1 MFGFVRPLRQ
11 LAGLFTANAT
21 PRQVAAGA
29 ALGMVL
35 GLVPK
40 GNLIAVALGMALMA
54 FRVNRTA
61 GLLSAALF
69 SWIGLGLDG
78 FTDRLG
84 GQVLALPSLQGVYA
98 WLYELPLGP
107 WIGFNN
113 TVVLGSLLVGL
124 YASYP
129 CYLLTHL
136 AYARL
141 QPPAIRWITRYRLG
155 RWLMGADWSERLGL
169 TGVLGVSK

>member
-1 MFGFVRPLRQ
+1 
-11 LAGLFTANAT
+11 
-21 PRQVAAGA
+21 
-29 ALGMVL
+29 MVL

-40 GNLIAVALGMALMA
+40 GNLIAVSIGVMLMA

-78 FTDRLG
+78 FTHRLG
-84 GQVLALPSLQGVYA
+84 ALVLALPPMQAMYA
-98 WLYELPLGP
+98 WLYDLPLGP
-107 WIGFNN
+107 WIAFNN

-124 YASYP
+124 YLSYP

-136 AYARL
+136 VYARI
-141 QPPAIRWITRYRLG
+141 QPPAVRWITRYRIG
-155 RWLMGADWSERLGL
+155 RWLMGADWSERLGV
-169 TGVLGVSK
+169 TSVLGA

>member
-1 MFGFVRPLRQ
+1 MLGLVRPLRQ
-11 LAGLFTANAT
+11 LAGLFTAHDS
-21 PRQVAAGA
+21 PRQVAAGVA
-29 ALGMVL
+29 IGMVL

-40 GNLIAVALGMALMA
+40 GNLIAVLLGMTLMV

-69 SWIGLGLDG
+69 SWIGLGMDG

-84 GQVLALPSLQGVYA
+84 GIVLAAPSMQGAYA
-98 WLYELPLGP
+98 WLYDLPLGP

-113 TVVLGSLLVGL
+113 TVVLGSLLTGL
-124 YASYP
+124 YLSYP

-136 AYARL
+136 VYARL
-141 QPPAIRWITRYRLG
+141 QPPALRWIARYRLG
-155 RWLMGADWSERLGL
+155 RWLMGADWSQRLGL
-169 TGVLGVSK
+169 TGVLGVK